1 MILNG
6 KLNTEIQSM
15 SELNEVNPSNT
26 EPALSVVP
34 LGGLGEIG
42 LNMMVFQYQDELIVV
57 DAGLMFPEED
67 MHGIDL
73 VIPDMTYLLENKEL
87 VKAVVLTHGHED
99 HIGALPFLLTHLKV
113 PVYGTPLTI
122 GLVDSKLREYNLS
135 GKVQLRSMEVGES
148 FKTEYFRIEFIGVSH
163 SIVGGVGLGI
173 RTPIGPIIHTGDF
186 KFDQT
191 PLYDR
196 PVDFHRFAQ
205 YGAEGVLLLLSDST
219 NAGRKGYTPSE
230 KSVGESLG
238 NIFQNAKKRII
249 VACFASHIHRIQHI
263 IDIAH
268 QLNKKIIIS
277 GKSMV
282 TNISIALEL
291 GYLNIPEGTLIKFH
305 EIDHYPPNGV
315 VILTTGSQGEPMSAL
330 SRMAVDEHKQF
341 TLEPGD
347 TVIISARVI
356 PGNERSIARVVN
368 HLFRKKVEVLYEEN
382 SDTHVSGHAS
392 QEELKLMINLVR
404 PKYFVPV
411 HGEYRQL
418 AWHAQLAESVGVPP
432 DRILLAEN
440 GDVIQLTKDAGAIVG
455 KIHAGR
461 VFVDGRDIGEASDIM
476 VRDRQRL
483 ADEGIVIVGLVLS
496 KEDGK
501 IITGPEMASRGF
513 MFVKEST
520 ELIEEAKQLIIKEI
534 QEMTPEVKLEV
545 QEIEARIR
553 SRLTKF
559 FSKKIEKRPMI
570 LPLIMEL

>member
-1 MILNG
+1 MQEL
-6 KLNTEIQSM
+6 KNTQQ
-15 SELNEVNPSNT
+15 LQGNESTVSII
-26 EPALSVVP
+26 P

-42 LNMMVFQYQDELIVV
+42 LNMMLLQHRNEMIVI

-67 MHGIDL
+67 MHGINL

-99 HIGALPFLLTHLKV
+99 HIGALPFLLRSIEV

-122 GLVDSKLREYNLS
+122 GLVDSKLREYKLS
-135 GKVQLRSMEVGES
+135 KKARLIPLEAGES
-148 FKTEYFRIEFIGVSH
+148 FKTEHFHVELIGITH
-163 SIVGGVGLGI
+163 SIVGGVGLAI
-173 RTPIGPIIHTGDF
+173 QTPLGSIIHTGDF
-186 KFDQT
+186 KLDQT
-191 PLYDR
+191 PMYGESTQ
-196 PVDFHRFAQ
+196 FHRFAL

-230 KSVGESLG
+230 KVVGDALG

-249 VACFASHIHRIQHI
+249 IACFASHIHRIQHI

-268 QLNKKIIIS
+268 RLNKKVIIS
-277 GKSMV
+277 GKSMI
-282 TNISIALEL
+282 TNVNIALEL
-291 GYLNIPEGTLIKFH
+291 GYLHIPEGTLIKFH

-330 SRMAVDEHKQF
+330 SRMAVDEYKQF
-341 TLEPGD
+341 KLQPGD
-347 TVIISARVI
+347 TVIISARII

-368 HLFRKKVEVLYEEN
+368 HLFRKKVDVLYGEASN
-382 SDTHVSGHAS
+382 THVSGHAS

-404 PKYFVPV
+404 PKYFVPI
-411 HGEYRQL
+411 HGEYRHL
-418 AWHAQLAESVGVPP
+418 AWHAQLAESVGIPP

-440 GDVIQLTKDAGAIVG
+440 GDVIQVTKETATIAGKV
-455 KIHAGR
+455 HTGR
-461 VFVDGRDIGEASDIM
+461 VFVDGKGIGATSDTLL
-476 VRDRQRL
+476 RDRQRL
-483 ADEGIVIVGLVLS
+483 ADEGIVIIGLVLS

-501 IITGPEMASRGF
+501 IITGPEIASRGF

-534 QEMTPEVKLEV
+534 QEMNPEVKLEV
-545 QEIEARIR
+545 PEIEARIR

-559 FSKKIEKRPMI
+559 FSKRIEKRPMI
-570 LPLIMEL
+570 SLLIMEL